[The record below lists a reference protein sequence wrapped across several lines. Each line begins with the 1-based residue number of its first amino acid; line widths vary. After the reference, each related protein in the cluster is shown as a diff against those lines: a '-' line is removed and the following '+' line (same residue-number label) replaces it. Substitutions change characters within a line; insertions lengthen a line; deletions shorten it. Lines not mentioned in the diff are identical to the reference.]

1 MSWDLTP
8 EQQLHIDK
16 KVDSALVKYLGRL
29 EENSKK
35 PKKPR
40 KKRTYTPQQ
49 REVLLRNLEKGRKI
63 RAENHKRRKEEEA
76 KAKVKKQ
83 PETITSQP
91 PPEKVEEK
99 VEEVEEIEPH
109 LDLTITPLLSK
120 EDTPQEEETP
130 SPPPLEKHIEE
141 DNKPIRIQQRDNWWF

>member
-1 MSWDLTP
+1 
-8 EQQLHIDK
+8 
-16 KVDSALVKYLGRL
+16 KYLGRL

-35 PKKPR
+35 EKKPR

>member
-35 PKKPR
+35 EKKPR

-76 KAKVKKQ
+76 KGGTEDLV
-83 PETITSQP
+83 TI
-91 PPEKVEEK
+91 
-99 VEEVEEIEPH
+99 
-109 LDLTITPLLSK
+109 L
-120 EDTPQEEETP
+120 
-130 SPPPLEKHIEE
+130 
-141 DNKPIRIQQRDNWWF
+141 